1 MALPLIGTSC
11 SPNLSRC
18 WNLHLQRFV
27 QFFWR
32 GKGGLEYSTTNLQVP
47 IYTLCRLF
55 VYISGFLGLCLAGL
69 CLWTLM
75 GYFRSPD
82 PWCCAHPTSKPWLC
96 HWMNVCVFKL
106 DTPAELRG
114 QLTQSSVSESD
125 YANLDDVYD
134 STTDHFTGPSVIT
147 GSTQPLTVTGTL
159 VKNFFNHDSIIASY
173 TSAGITI
180 GVTFGGTR
188 PTFWSGGY
196 RSPTFQAHGR
206 NITVTVLNIH

>member
-1 MALPLIGTSC
+1 
-11 SPNLSRC
+11 
-18 WNLHLQRFV
+18 
-27 QFFWR
+27 
-32 GKGGLEYSTTNLQVP
+32 
-47 IYTLCRLF
+47 
-55 VYISGFLGLCLAGL
+55 
-69 CLWTLM
+69 
-75 GYFRSPD
+75 
-82 PWCCAHPTSKPWLC
+82 
-96 HWMNVCVFKL
+96 MNVCVFKL

-180 GVTFGGTR
+180 GVTFGGY
-188 PTFWSGGY
+188 GGY
-196 RSPTFQAHGR
+196 AYPPLFGVGGTVPPTFQAHGR